1 MLLNQQ
7 IEENRKLRHRIHTLN
22 SKLKESNNLVDD
34 SLQST
39 FIAACPCSSSFS
51 GQSMKALFKLRKTVM
66 QLRDLCSRQE
76 CELIILKN
84 GATYEN
90 LTAKI
95 QKMKDKA
102 NHDKE
107 KHQQLHQKKEQ

>member
-1 MLLNQQ
+1 
-7 IEENRKLRHRIHTLN
+7 
-22 SKLKESNNLVDD
+22 
-34 SLQST
+34 
-39 FIAACPCSSSFS
+39 
-51 GQSMKALFKLRKTVM
+51 M

-107 KHQQLHQKKEQ
+107 KHQQLHQQKEQ